1 MNKILIVDDTK
12 LMLHTARD
20 TILRHKDI
28 FADVTIC
35 DNGPEALA
43 LIESQKFDIVLLDIV
58 MPDMTGIEV
67 LQHLHIND
75 YLSTMKVLMFSS
87 LTDKKALKTCF
98 SLGATDFI
106 TKPIEE
112 DEFIARITNAINEQN
127 LKSQFRA
134 TIDLM
139 KKQNDKLSQLY
150 QQLSDAENQMIQQE
164 QMAGVGQLAAGVAH
178 EINNPIGF
186 VKSNLSSMHLYLK
199 DSLTQLSYYEQKYG
213 KLSSEEFPN
222 SLDTEFIKEDAES
235 VYEEIRE
242 GIHRVEIIVNSLR
255 SFSIVDNDS
264 GLIET
269 EFAKALNDIFVL
281 LNSEIGSQIE
291 VERFY
296 SDVEPIVVNGGEFHL
311 ALLNIIKNALYAVK
325 SDTKPQKIIR
335 LTIDDDS
342 KYVYCH
348 IYDNG
353 IGISEEDL
361 SVIFNPFF
369 TTKPVG
375 EGLGLG
381 LSMAY
386 DIIVN
391 KHKGRL
397 DAVSK
402 KGEWTNI
409 SIGLPKA
416 SLLKVS
422 TMSLY

>member
-20 TILRHKDI
+20 TILRHPDI

-35 DNGPEALA
+35 DNGPEALT

-58 MPDMTGIEV
+58 MPNMTGIEV

-112 DEFIARITNAINEQN
+112 DEFIARVTNAINEQN
-127 LKSQFRA
+127 LKTQYRS
-134 TIDLM
+134 TIELM
-139 KKQNDKLSQLY
+139 KKQNDKLTQLY

-199 DSLTQLSYYEQKYG
+199 DSLSQLALYEQKYG
-213 KLSSEEFPN
+213 KLSAEEFPDC
-222 SLDTEFIKEDAES
+222 LDTEFIKEDAES
-235 VYEEIRE
+235 VYDEIRE

-264 GLIET
+264 GQIET
-269 EFAKALNDIFVL
+269 EFSKALNDIFVL

-291 VERFY
+291 VEKFY

-325 SDTKPQKIIR
+325 SDTKPHKIIR
-335 LTIDDDS
+335 LTVDADA
-342 KYVYCH
+342 KFVYCH

-422 TMSLY
+422 TMPLY